1 MTAILKAIVA
11 WKWFWPCIAG
21 YVACGVLMAWELSLH
36 DCSYPILRSIIW
48 PIPLIRF
55 LCGVDF

>member
-1 MTAILKAIVA
+1 MIVFLKTIVA
-11 WKWFWPCIAG
+11 WKYFWPCVAG
-21 YVACGVLMAWELSLH
+21 YVLGGILMAWELNLH
-36 DCSYPILRSIIW
+36 ECSYPIMRGIIW